1 MKIASIEPIP
11 LAYPEPNDHD
21 LTRYLLLVKVTTDD
35 GLVGWGETWSRFP
48 EATKACMD
56 LIDGMAEVIKD
67 ADPRETEPIWRKLR
81 AHSYWY
87 GTGGLASFAISAI
100 DIALWDIKGKA
111 AGLPL
116 VTMLGGAVQEKLPAI
131 VSSHADKADLREGAE
146 EIGNWLDERDLKG
159 VKYGMTW
166 EGPAKLGREQ
176 GRDVE
181 FVKEIRER
189 IGPDRDIM
197 VDVRAAFPWDVGTA
211 TRRVLGFEEYGI
223 RWIEEPFQPS
233 ALDLYKDLRARITT
247 MIGFGER
254 SRTVE
259 EFEAAVATG
268 LTDVV
273 GVDPGSAE
281 GLTGCVKVIDRIE
294 AANRHFNAHAWSG
307 AIISAVS
314 VALSAAT
321 PSTLV
326 FEVKPRRNPMQ
337 HELVADPIDPVDGY
351 VSAPTSPG
359 IGVDIQDDC
368 VAHYRLDD

>member
-1 MKIASIEPIP
+1 LKITAIEPIP

-21 LTRYLLLVKVTTDD
+21 LTRYLLLVKVTTDE
-35 GLVGWGETWSRFP
+35 GLVGWGETWTRWP
-48 EATKACMD
+48 EATKACID
-56 LIDGMAEVIKD
+56 LIDGMAEVILGE
-67 ADPRETEPIWRKLR
+67 DPGGIEPIWRKLR

-100 DIALWDIKGKA
+100 DIALWDIKGKRS
-111 AGLPL
+111 GEPL
-116 VTMLGGAVQEKLPAI
+116 VDLLGGAVQEKLPAI
-131 VSSHADKADLREGAE
+131 VSSHADKADLREGAD
-146 EIGNWLDERDLKG
+146 EIGDWLDERDLKG

-166 EGPAKLGREQ
+166 EGPARLGRSHE
-176 GRDVE
+176 RDVA
-181 FVKEIRER
+181 FVREIRER

-197 VDVRAAFPWDVGTA
+197 VDVRAAFPWDIGTA
-211 TRRVLGFEEYGI
+211 TRRILGFEEYGI

-233 ALDLYKDLRARITT
+233 ALDLYRDLRGRITT

-259 EFEAAVATG
+259 EFTAAVATG

-281 GLTGCVKVIDRIE
+281 GLTGCVKVIERIE

-314 VALSAAT
+314 VALSAAS

-337 HELVADPIDPVDGY
+337 HELVADPIDPVGGWI
-351 VSAPTSPG
+351 SPSTRPG
-359 IGVDIQDDC
+359 LGVEIVEDC
-368 VAHYRLDD
+368 VSHYRLD

>member
-1 MKIASIEPIP
+1 LKITAIEPIP

-21 LTRYLLLVKVTTDD
+21 LTRYLLLVKVTTDE
-35 GLVGWGETWSRFP
+35 GLVGWGETWTRWP
-48 EATKACMD
+48 EATKACID
-56 LIDGMAEVIKD
+56 LIDGMAEVILGE
-67 ADPRETEPIWRKLR
+67 DPGGIEPIWRKLR

-100 DIALWDIKGKA
+100 DIALWDIKGKRS
-111 AGLPL
+111 GEPL
-116 VTMLGGAVQEKLPAI
+116 VDLLGGAVQEKLPAI
-131 VSSHADKADLREGAE
+131 VSSHADKADLREGAD
-146 EIGNWLDERDLKG
+146 EIGDWLDERDLKG

-166 EGPAKLGREQ
+166 EGPARLGRSHE
-176 GRDVE
+176 RDVA
-181 FVKEIRER
+181 FVREIRER

-197 VDVRAAFPWDVGTA
+197 VDVRAAFPWDIGTA
-211 TRRVLGFEEYGI
+211 TRRILGFEEYGI

-233 ALDLYKDLRARITT
+233 ALDLYRDLRGRITA

-259 EFEAAVATG
+259 EFTAAVATG

-281 GLTGCVKVIDRIE
+281 GLTGCVKVIERIE

-314 VALSAAT
+314 VALSAAS

-337 HELVADPIDPVDGY
+337 HELVADPIDPVGGWI
-351 VSAPTSPG
+351 SPSTQPG
-359 IGVDIQDDC
+359 LGVEIVEDC
-368 VAHYRLDD
+368 VSHYRLD